1 MIVRLPFEPP
11 FAHEPL
17 WNALAAHAVSGL
29 EWQDPNTGG
38 HSRVIEC
45 PSGPATVTVTVRP
58 ESCHVEAN
66 IESAV
71 ADVDEVICV
80 VRAWLDLD
88 AEPAAIETALRR
100 DPLLAPLIRKRPGLR
115 RLGSVDGFETAVLTV
130 LGQQVS
136 IAAARTFGSRLVAA
150 YGRGHGRF
158 RLFPTPERLAAEP
171 TENLRVSVGLTRSRA
186 RTVTALATAACDG
199 LSLRSGTDPARFR
212 RELLALP
219 GIGPWTA
226 DYLAVRVLGDP
237 DAFTPGDL
245 VLKRALGVDSGVEA
259 ARLAEN
265 WRPWRAYALFHL
277 WADAVYG

>member
-1 MIVRLPFEPP
+1 MIVRLPYEPP
-11 FAHEPL
+11 LAHRPL

-29 EWQDPNTGG
+29 ERRDPHTGS

-45 PSGPATVTVTVRP
+45 SSGLAQVTLTVRP
-58 ESCHVEAN
+58 ESCHVEADV
-66 IESAV
+66 ESAE
-71 ADVDEVICV
+71 ADADEVIEI
-80 VRAWLDLD
+80 VRSWLDLD
-88 AEPAAIETALRR
+88 AVPTVIDSALRR
-100 DPLLAPLIRKRPGLR
+100 DPVLAPLVGSRPGMR

-136 IAAARTFGSRLVAA
+136 VAAARTFGSRLVSA
-150 YGRGHGRF
+150 YGRDHGSF

-171 TENLRVSVGLTRSRA
+171 TETLRVSVGLTRSRA

-245 VLKRALGVDSGVEA
+245 VLRRALGVDSGIEA